1 MGDKWRKSKVS
12 KYDMSSGELVR
23 KGEFCPRCGPGV
35 FLAVH
40 ADRTSCGRCGYQS
53 GSDEAEAPATS
64 DASEE
69 E

>member
-1 MGDKWRKSKVS
+1 MGEKWRKSKVS

-40 ADRTSCGRCGYQS
+40 ADRTSCGRCGYRS
-53 GSDEAEAPATS
+53 GQDAAPAAAS
-64 DASEE
+64 PDSSEE

>member
-12 KYDMSSGELVR
+12 KYDMSSGQLVR
-23 KGEFCPRCGPGV
+23 KGEFCPRCGPGI

-40 ADRTSCGRCGYQS
+40 EDRTSCGRCGYRS
-53 GSDEAEAPATS
+53 GSDEAEAPARS
-64 DASEE
+64 DTSEE